1 MMSGEPISYDA
12 HLSLEWH
19 IVSTPP
25 NEALI
30 NASQEKT
37 LESLRQS
44 ILMDELSGSGVDDIA
59 MESVDISRTEKKLD
73 LLISLVSA
81 LIEKQKTTNSIV
93 PVKLTCEYIEWEC
106 VDVPDRG
113 MLRLEVFLKSA
124 SMIPMQLYCEPVVSQ
139 GKRLRAR
146 LLYMHDDVSELLER
160 YIFLTHRRKIAAEK
174 KRIKY
179 PV

>member
-1 MMSGEPISYDA
+1 MMSGAPISYDA
-12 HLSLEWH
+12 HLSLEWYV
-19 IVSTPP
+19 VSTPP
-25 NEALI
+25 DEDQI

-37 LESLRQS
+37 LACLKQS
-44 ILMDELSGSGVDDIA
+44 ILMDELSCSSVDDTTIDSA
-59 MESVDISRTEKKLD
+59 DISRTEKKLD

-81 LIEKQKTTNSIV
+81 LIEKQRSTASIV
-93 PVKLTCEYIEWEC
+93 PVKLTSEYIEWEG

-113 MLRLEVFLKSA
+113 MLHLEIFLKSA
-124 SMIPMQLYCEPVVSQ
+124 SMIPMQLYCEPLVSQ

-160 YIFLTHRRKIAAEK
+160 YIFLTHRRKIAAAK